1 MAEQK
6 SRYGRDARSQEVKRA
21 GVKLKKLRQTVFAYI
36 ERVVSSV
43 GLECLLDRQEV
54 AGSTPVQPTC
64 LVRSYLSLVF
74 SFKVLW
80 TD

>member
-21 GVKLKKLRQTVFAYI
+21 GVKLKKLRQTVLAYI

-43 GLECLLDRQEV
+43 GLERLLDR
-54 AGSTPVQPTC
+54 GPT
-64 LVRSYLSLVF
+64 V
-74 SFKVLW
+74 KK
-80 TD
+80 